1 MSDQSTANSAA
12 QGPEDD
18 TLLDRMVEPEYAA
31 ISVKAILSLIL
42 AGISA
47 LALLPSPLYLSFPGI
62 GYGLPLLIVL
72 PLVALAASVA
82 ALRSIRR
89 SEGTLVGLRAATL
102 AAGLSA
108 AFVIGSIGLHGY
120 TQYREKQLHRTLL
133 EATQRHLELMMQ
145 EKYEPVYLE
154 MAANN
159 PRIAEKGPTLNQWS
173 SRIKQLMTTGG
184 DYYGRDLHRHGI
196 KKPEDPTE
204 GTDPRGQV
212 VYRFRFKRGGVD
224 LSFVFRDSGQGWKL
238 MGVGANGVA
247 VFPRRGDQPKK
258 RYEK

>member
-1 MSDQSTANSAA
+1 MSEQSTANSVA

-42 AGISA
+42 AGIGA
-47 LALLPSPLYLSFPGI
+47 LALLPKQPYLPIDGI
-62 GYGLPLLIVL
+62 IYRLPILIVL
-72 PLVALAASVA
+72 PLVALAASVT

-102 AAGLSA
+102 AAVLSA

-120 TQYREKQLHRTLL
+120 IQYRENELHRSLL
-133 EATQRHLELMMQ
+133 EATQGYLELLMQ
-145 EKYEPVYLE
+145 EKYEPVYQE

-159 PRIAEKGPTLNQWS
+159 PLIAEKGSTFNQWS
-173 SRIKQLMTTGG
+173 SHVKQLMTTGG
-184 DYYGRDLHRHGI
+184 DYYGRDLQRHGI

-204 GTDPRGQV
+204 GTDHRGQV
-212 VYRFRFKRGGVD
+212 GYRFRFERGAVD
-224 LSFVFRDSGQGWKL
+224 LNFVFRDTDQGWKL
-238 MGVGANGVA
+238 IGAGASGAA
-247 VFPRRGDQPKK
+247 VFPKRGDKPKR
-258 RYEK
+258 RYEE

>member
-1 MSDQSTANSAA
+1 MSDQSTANSVA

-18 TLLDRMVEPEYAA
+18 TLLDRMVDPEYAA

-42 AGISA
+42 AGIAA
-47 LALLPSPLYLSFPGI
+47 LALLPSPLYLSIPGI

-72 PLVALAASVA
+72 PLVALAAAVA

-102 AAGLSA
+102 AAVLSA

-120 TQYREKQLHRTLL
+120 MQYREKELHRSLL
-133 EATQRHLELMMQ
+133 EAAQGYLELMMQ
-145 EKYEPVYLE
+145 EKYEPVYQE

-159 PRIAEKGPTLNQWS
+159 PLIAEKGPTFNQWS
-173 SRIKQLMTTGG
+173 SHTKHLMTTGG
-184 DYYGRDLHRHGI
+184 DYYGRDLQRHGV

-204 GTDPRGQV
+204 GTDAGGEV

-224 LSFVFRDSGQGWKL
+224 LSFIFRDTDQGWKL

-247 VFPRRGDQPKK
+247 VFPKRGDKPKK
-258 RYEK
+258 RYEE